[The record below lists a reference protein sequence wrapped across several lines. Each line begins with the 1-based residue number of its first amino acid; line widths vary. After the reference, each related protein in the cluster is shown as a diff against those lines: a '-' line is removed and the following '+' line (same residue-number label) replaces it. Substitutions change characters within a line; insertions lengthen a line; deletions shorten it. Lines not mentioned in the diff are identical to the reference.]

1 MDLHLILN
9 PIGAQPA
16 QTAPVIVAT
25 PAQPVSTT
33 TAPDLSQVFVCE
45 FAGAGNCNTEQEFTE
60 WFRSVVSDFFGRNKL
75 QTMCIPNVIWCRMH
89 YQRASSRRPKNQRI
103 AWQHQKIAIIREV
116 SDRIDALHPGVSYDV
131 QLVAREK
138 DRLDQW
144 LRFSRGMEADP
155 RIAEARAPKPTGK
168 GRVTFK
174 APFEVL
180 AKLDPYMGKNKSR
193 AECEVILAFIA
204 QMVDNEETEQV
215 PVVEFLKRCGNPGKA
230 VTCSKC
236 ILAAG
241 AGSKLYDASTFLSA
255 AAHLSPTLTLQAA
268 QQADA

>member
-116 SDRIDALHPGVSYDV
+116 SDRIDALHPG
-131 QLVAREK
+131 
-138 DRLDQW
+138 
-144 LRFSRGMEADP
+144 GPEAD
-155 RIAEARAPKPTGK
+155 RQRSCDLQGS
-168 GRVTFK
+168 
-174 APFEVL
+174 FEVL